1 MAASSSPITKAR
13 GKNTEPPAEGT
24 DPKKSQKK
32 RGLTHKFK
40 HFMSLS
46 KKESKSAT
54 SSQSET
60 KVTESADTNIQD
72 SDPIQ
77 VSSSQ
82 IPTLTDHSQV
92 TVPII
97 TATRM
102 VLFAKLL
109 STYTKILNENQ
120 NKSTEPPASPRYP
133 MSPRFYLS
141 EIVKDADYKLETLV
155 LKMINQKYVLTL
167 PQWMKKLQENPETLD
182 AVSQF
187 DESNLNESNLE
198 TLNAIYKSIDPEE
211 QSKIDTLEIF
221 KIPTQDPSTSSSES
235 GEDASYDEE
244 SSSLSE

>member
-13 GKNTEPPAEGT
+13 GQNTEPPAEGT
-24 DPKKSQKK
+24 DPKKSKRK

-40 HFMSLS
+40 NFMSL
-46 KKESKSAT
+46 KKEPKSAT

-60 KVTESADTNIQD
+60 KVTERTETHFDD
-72 SDPIQ
+72 PDPIE

-92 TVPII
+92 TVPIE

-109 STYTKILNENQ
+109 STYTKILN
-120 NKSTEPPASPRYP
+120 KSTEPPASPRSP
-133 MSPRFYLS
+133 MSPRLYLS
-141 EIVKDADYKLETLV
+141 EIVKDADYTLEKLVRDLIEA
-155 LKMINQKYVLTL
+155 KYVLTL

-187 DESNLNESNLE
+187 DEFNLNESNLE

-211 QSKIDTLEIF
+211 QSKIDALEIF
-221 KIPTQDPSTSSSES
+221 KIPTEDKNISSSES